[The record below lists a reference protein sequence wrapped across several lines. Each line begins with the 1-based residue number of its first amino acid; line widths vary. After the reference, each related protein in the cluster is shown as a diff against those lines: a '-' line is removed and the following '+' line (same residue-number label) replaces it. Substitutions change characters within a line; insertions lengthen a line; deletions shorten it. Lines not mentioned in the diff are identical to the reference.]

1 MWRTVRST
9 FMLLALS
16 MICPLA
22 ILSQVGQ
29 PSVEG
34 RVLDGLTGRP
44 VPGAEV
50 SVNEGRARV
59 STDQDGGFRITELPA
74 GTYALHVF
82 ALGYEDLMLS
92 GVEVGPGGSPLEM
105 TLAPAALPLS
115 ALTIAPGSF
124 SFIGRNPAMRQ
135 TMSRVDIESVP
146 QFAEDIFRAV
156 NRLPGLSS
164 GDYSAHFSVRG
175 GRHDE
180 TLILLDGLEIYEP
193 YHLKDFNDGAISIID
208 VETIEGVELMTGG
221 FPARHGNRT
230 SGVFSVTTRDPS
242 GDETRYSFG
251 VSLINA
257 RAMAEGTFGEG
268 RGLWLVSGRRGYLDL
283 VLSLLNQHDVPSPAY
298 HDVFGKVKYQVTPKH
313 SVALD
318 VLQASDK
325 YTFSAAATTGFQDS
339 INTEERANNRY
350 GNAYAWVTFESLFG
364 DKVLMR
370 TIASAGLVTSS
381 RDGTEFYTSN
391 SAPIYSIDSTRDF
404 SVLGLKQEW
413 RYDWSRRASL
423 EFGFDLRTLDAD
435 YSIVNVVDQDPD
447 NPSPDPGAFF
457 PSEHRSALKR
467 NGSSVGAYLAN
478 RFRIAGPLTLEI
490 GGRYDRGSYSDDSD
504 LSPRVNALIE
514 LSSATKLRLGWGEYR
529 QMQGIGDLRV
539 MNGVDRYFPSELSEQ
554 WTAGLEHSF
563 SDGGTLRIE
572 AYRKS
577 GTRLR
582 PTFRNWKGGLD
593 VFPETNEDRILV
605 YPDRS
610 ISKGIE
616 LYHKRNINDRLSVRG
631 SYAYAIVDETVS
643 GMDNLNDPTPL
654 VFEVTHGGPQDQR
667 HALNVDA
674 TYRASEAW
682 SLNASYSFHSG
693 WPGTLE
699 SMHEVPDEDGQT
711 DFVIR
716 PGTIY
721 GHRLPSYYRLDARL
735 TKRTRTARGDLRFFV
750 EVSNLTN
757 HSNVFGYDYFRA
769 PGANGGVVLKRDVEA
784 GFIIL
789 PSLGI
794 SWTGNF

>member
-1 MWRTVRST
+1 MWRTVRLT

-92 GVEVGPGGSPLEM
+92 GVEVGPGGSSLEM

-115 ALTIAPGSF
+115 ALTITPGSF

-298 HDVFGKVKYQVTPKH
+298 HDVFGKVKYQVTPNH

-350 GNAYAWVTFESLFG
+350 GNARMGHLRVALRLQGLDAYDRIRRARHLLEG
-364 DKVLMR
+364 RNRVLHVQLR
-370 TIASAGLVTSS
+370 SDLLDRQHPRLLGAGTEAGMALRLVTASVS
-381 RDGTEFYTSN
+381 RVRIR
-391 SAPIYSIDSTRDF
+391 P
-404 SVLGLKQEW
+404 
-413 RYDWSRRASL
+413 
-423 EFGFDLRTLDAD
+423 
-435 YSIVNVVDQDPD
+435 
-447 NPSPDPGAFF
+447 PDP
-457 PSEHRSALKR
+457 RR
-467 NGSSVGAYLAN
+467 
-478 RFRIAGPLTLEI
+478 
-490 GGRYDRGSYSDDSD
+490 
-504 LSPRVNALIE
+504 
-514 LSSATKLRLGWGEYR
+514 
-529 QMQGIGDLRV
+529 
-539 MNGVDRYFPSELSEQ
+539 
-554 WTAGLEHSF
+554 
-563 SDGGTLRIE
+563 
-572 AYRKS
+572 
-577 GTRLR
+577 
-582 PTFRNWKGGLD
+582 
-593 VFPETNEDRILV
+593 
-605 YPDRS
+605 
-610 ISKGIE
+610 
-616 LYHKRNINDRLSVRG
+616 
-631 SYAYAIVDETVS
+631 
-643 GMDNLNDPTPL
+643 
-654 VFEVTHGGPQDQR
+654 
-667 HALNVDA
+667 
-674 TYRASEAW
+674 
-682 SLNASYSFHSG
+682 
-693 WPGTLE
+693 
-699 SMHEVPDEDGQT
+699 
-711 DFVIR
+711 
-716 PGTIY
+716 
-721 GHRLPSYYRLDARL
+721 
-735 TKRTRTARGDLRFFV
+735 
-750 EVSNLTN
+750 
-757 HSNVFGYDYFRA
+757 
-769 PGANGGVVLKRDVEA
+769 
-784 GFIIL
+784 
-789 PSLGI
+789 
-794 SWTGNF
+794 